1 MQSLLP
7 YIGLL
12 ALIVSIIAIIWQYFG
27 WILGIRKDM
36 GTMALNWKTE
46 CGVLFKDVGVLV
58 KDVNDKSNAQ
68 DTRIS
73 RLETKMELFWNAVGD
88 VIKNMIK
95 QPTHFRKDE
104 LMDKL
109 LDKRDSNISNMELV
123 ELKTILHSELP
134 ELKIQK
140 SSQSLAYA
148 LALAYIDQIL
158 YDRGC
163 LCAVEGEI

>member
-1 MQSLLP
+1 MQGLLP

-12 ALIVSIIAIIWQYFG
+12 ALIVSIFGLTWQYFG
-27 WILGIRKDM
+27 WILGVRKDM
-36 GTMALNWKTE
+36 GILALNWKTE
-46 CGVLFKDVGVLV
+46 CGTLV
-58 KDVNDKSNAQ
+58 KEVNDKLGLQ
-68 DTRIS
+68 DG
-73 RLETKMELFWNAVGD
+73 RLAKLEVKMELFWNAVGD

-109 LDKRDSNISNMELV
+109 LDKRDTNISNAELV
-123 ELKTILHSELP
+123 ELKSILHSELP

-140 SSQSLAYA
+140 SGQSLAYA

-158 YDRGC
+158 YDRNC
-163 LCAVEGEI
+163 LCAVEGGKT

>member
-1 MQSLLP
+1 MQELVP
-7 YIGLL
+7 YIGIVALGVSILGL
-12 ALIVSIIAIIWQYFG
+12 ALHYFG
-27 WILGIRKDM
+27 WVLSIRKDM
-36 GTMALNWKTE
+36 GTMSLDWKTE
-46 CGVLFKDVGVLV
+46 CGVLV